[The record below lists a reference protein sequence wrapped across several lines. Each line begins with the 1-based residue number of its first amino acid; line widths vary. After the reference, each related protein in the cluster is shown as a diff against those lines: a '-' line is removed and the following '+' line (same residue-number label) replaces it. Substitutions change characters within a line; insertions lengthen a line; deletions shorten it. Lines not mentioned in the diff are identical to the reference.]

1 MTSFT
6 PEKTNDEVLS
16 LFRRCFVSRSK
27 KKITIK
33 SDYLIR
39 VNFKITPNPVTMNQ
53 AKYCRERYL
62 TFVRR
67 STPLVCCLDYL
78 MWQIHVEFFKTLELV
93 KQVSHLTINFKPRE
107 LSHSQQRI
115 SITETRKINIICT
128 L

>member
-16 LFRRCFVSRSK
+16 LFRPCFVSRSK

-33 SDYLIR
+33 SDY
-39 VNFKITPNPVTMNQ
+39 PVTMNQ
-53 AKYCRERYL
+53 AKYCRERYS

-93 KQVSHLTINFKPRE
+93 KQVSHLPKNFKPRE